1 MELHAQAEAAELL
14 QPGRTSGQSHV
25 HTLGSFSHISSSPRP
40 DGISRKVLSS
50 GSEGFC
56 SYQLPSMDE
65 PDEGKVHRFQENKGG
80 GGEIQEKR
88 GERVHAGSAL
98 EDGRSLRVNEE
109 KEL

>member
-14 QPGRTSGQSHV
+14 QPGRTSGQSAMFTRSGPSATSAPHRD
-25 HTLGSFSHISSSPRP
+25 LMASHGRFYHLDQRASAPISCLQWTNQMKERSI
-40 DGISRKVLSS
+40 DSRRTKV
-50 GSEGFC
+50 
-56 SYQLPSMDE
+56 
-65 PDEGKVHRFQENKGG
+65 
-80 GGEIQEKR
+80 EIQEKR